1 MLLGDKLRLQEGLT
15 NTEKRIA
22 VYILQNI
29 NDVPSLTIEV
39 IAKHTYTS
47 HSSVIRLAKKMGY
60 EGFKSFRLG
69 LAEIAHNQMFNPTF
83 VDANFPF
90 SPKDQTPD
98 ILKKMADLRS
108 TRSTKPMLR
117 SLQK

>member
-22 VYILQNI
+22 DYILQNI

-47 HSSVIRLAKKMGY
+47 HSS
-60 EGFKSFRLG
+60 SF
-69 LAEIAHNQMFNPTF
+69 
-83 VDANFPF
+83 V
-90 SPKDQTPD
+90 
-98 ILKKMADLRS
+98 
-108 TRSTKPMLR
+108 
-117 SLQK
+117 

>member
-22 VYILQNI
+22 DYILQNI

-47 HSSVIRLAKKMGY
+47 HSSVIRLAKRWGM
-60 EGFKSFRLG
+60 
-69 LAEIAHNQMFNPTF
+69 
-83 VDANFPF
+83 
-90 SPKDQTPD
+90 KD
-98 ILKKMADLRS
+98 LKVFA
-108 TRSTKPMLR
+108 
-117 SLQK
+117 